1 LNPRTPTG
9 RDPESCLS
17 ESTQYNREISN
28 LRNENIYQE
37 AIIDYQKYREEFIE
51 WIKKESPSTAKEY
64 IRHLDKLIGDKK
76 INTPHELAEIF
87 EDKSKNAKVAIR
99 NFMRFLIRKGY
110 RTKSQLIDFQEVIKV
125 PKSGVRDPDKAFTTT
140 EKILEALEHVK
151 GDEVRTTMIK
161 LLAFTGLRLREA
173 VALLND
179 FDEKNLEIVGKVA
192 RYKLHKVGKSKK
204 AFYAF
209 MPAEFA
215 KKLKRMKVTESM
227 FKGDRL
233 AGGIILPNMLRKW
246 NANFLKSQGISEV
259 DIDFIQ
265 GRTPEKIIAK
275 HYLMLL
281 DTATKLYE
289 KVVDKFPI
297 PP

>member
-1 LNPRTPTG
+1 M
-9 RDPESCLS
+9 
-17 ESTQYNREISN
+17 
-28 LRNENIYQE
+28 
-37 AIIDYQKYREEFIE
+37 
-51 WIKKESPSTAKEY
+51 KKESPSSAERY
-64 IRHLDKLIGDKK
+64 ISYLDKLIGDRK
-76 INTPHELAEIF
+76 IYTPHELAEIF

-110 RTKSQLIDFQEVIKV
+110 RTKSQLIDFQEVIRV
-125 PKSGVRDPDKAFTTT
+125 EKSGVRDPAKAFTTT
-140 EKILEALEHVK
+140 ENILKALEHVK
-151 GDEVRTTMIK
+151 DDEVRTTMIK

-173 VALLND
+173 VTLLSE
-179 FDEKNLEIVGKVA
+179 FDKKNLEIVGKVA
-192 RYKLHKVGKSKK
+192 RYKLHKVGKNKK

-215 KKLKRMKVTESM
+215 RKLKRMKVTEGM
-227 FKGDRL
+227 FKGDKL

-259 DIDFIQ
+259 EIDFIQ
-265 GRTPEKIIAK
+265 GRTPEKVIAK

-281 DTATKLYE
+281 DTATKEYE
-289 KVVDKFPI
+289 KVVDGFPI